1 MPRSPRKP
9 TTRKRRTVEEA
20 RSEILDAAEA
30 VLRRDGPSAIRLQDV
45 AATVGMS
52 HPTVLHHFGS
62 REGLLDAVVAQSMES
77 VHLGLQE
84 GLKAAPGEHNV
95 RKLLDFVSGQLQ
107 ETGRTLLQLS
117 LAGHGSG
124 VDGLKLGQLVDMIH
138 ALRKQMRAERGAKA
152 PTREDTYFT
161 VLLAALSLLSL
172 SVLETQSRTIDGKRF
187 RAWLAKVM
195 HHHLERGFDEES

>member
-1 MPRSPRKP
+1 MAAAKPRR
-9 TTRKRRTVEEA
+9 RRTVEEA
-20 RSEILDAAEA
+20 RTEILAAA
-30 VLRRDGPSAIRLQDV
+30 TAILREEGPAGIRLKDV
-45 AATVGMS
+45 ANRAGLS

-95 RKLLDFVSGQLQ
+95 RKLLDFVSSQLQ

-124 VDGLKLGQLVDMIH
+124 VDGLKLEVLVDMIH

-172 SVLETQSRTIDGKRF
+172 SVLETQSRSIDGKRF

-195 HHHLERGFDEES
+195 HHHLECGFDEES

>member
-1 MPRSPRKP
+1 MAAAKPRR
-9 TTRKRRTVEEA
+9 RRTVEEA
-20 RSEILDAAEA
+20 RAEILAAA
-30 VLRRDGPSAIRLQDV
+30 TSILRDEGPAGIRLKDV
-45 AATVGMS
+45 AQRAGLS

-95 RKLLDFVSGQLQ
+95 RKLLDFVSSQLQ
-107 ETGRTLLQLS
+107 ESGRTLLQLS

-124 VDGLKLGQLVDMIH
+124 VDGLKLDQLVEMIH
-138 ALRKQMRAERGAKA
+138 ALRKHMRAERGAKA